1 MVVNVFFGAAMTG
14 GYASAVQLSLLMEYL
29 VMAADNTIRPVI
41 LIKYAQQDFAGLK
54 QITSQAIKLLGWALA
69 LPVGL
74 LCGFA
79 RPLLSLWLG
88 PSYVYLDV
96 LLIVIICHLSLNLSV
111 RPLLRVQNAYND
123 VRSPGIATVVTG
135 VAFLVVAVV
144 LAKWSPL
151 GGVGVALASAIAW
164 TARNAIYMPI
174 YTARIMKLR
183 WWALFPNLIS
193 SIVGTLFVGI
203 VSYAVAMV
211 YVSEGWFTLGAS
223 AVCVSLAYAA
233 LVWTVGMSRA
243 DRQLAIGLLPLQI
256 LKVNEGIKSKLANF
270 GLDI

>member
-1 MVVNVFFGAAMTG
+1 
-14 GYASAVQLSLLMEYL
+14 
-29 VMAADNTIRPVI
+29 
-41 LIKYAQQDFAGLK
+41 
-54 QITSQAIKLLGWALA
+54 
-69 LPVGL
+69 
-74 LCGFA
+74 
-79 RPLLSLWLG
+79 
-88 PSYVYLDV
+88 
-96 LLIVIICHLSLNLSV
+96 
-111 RPLLRVQNAYND
+111 
-123 VRSPGIATVVTG
+123 
-135 VAFLVVAVV
+135 
-144 LAKWSPL
+144 
-151 GGVGVALASAIAW
+151 
-164 TARNAIYMPI
+164 MPI